1 MTLSNTAISE
11 PAAAL
16 YIDLLKRTLTASVYD
31 ESGWNIVDTP
41 SPSASFLRHP
51 ITFIRQTLK
60 RRIAN
65 TFSSRAI
72 CLVRRSQLNASVRE
86 EGRDWPLFGFSM
98 AGHRR
103 IENVQHCIENVITNG
118 VPGDFIETGVWRGG
132 MTIFM
137 RGVLKAYGIT
147 DRTVWVADSF
157 EGLPAPA
164 NEADGW
170 DLSDVRYLKV
180 SLEQV
185 QENFRKFGLLDEHV
199 KFLKGWFKDTLPV
212 APITRLAIL
221 RLDGDMYSSTM
232 DALRSLYDKV
242 SSGGYVIVDDYH
254 SWPSCKQAV
263 TDFLAEKKLSPI
275 IQTIDWTGA
284 FWQKP

>member
-1 MTLSNTAISE
+1 
-11 PAAAL
+11 
-16 YIDLLKRTLTASVYD
+16 
-31 ESGWNIVDTP
+31 
-41 SPSASFLRHP
+41 
-51 ITFIRQTLK
+51 
-60 RRIAN
+60 
-65 TFSSRAI
+65 
-72 CLVRRSQLNASVRE
+72 
-86 EGRDWPLFGFSM
+86 M

>member
-1 MTLSNTAISE
+1 M
-11 PAAAL
+11 
-16 YIDLLKRTLTASVYD
+16 YD
-31 ESGWNIVDTP
+31 ESGWSIVDTP
-41 SPSASFLRHP
+41 PPSTSFLRTP
-51 ITFIRQTLK
+51 LKFVRQSLK
-60 RRIAN
+60 NRVASA
-65 TFSSRAI
+65 FASRGI
-72 CLVRRSQLNASVRE
+72 CLVRQGRLNASVRE

-103 IENVQHCIENVITNG
+103 IENVQRCIEDVVAAG
-118 VPGDFIETGVWRGG
+118 VPGDLIETGVWRGG

-157 EGLPAPA
+157 EGLPAPTSQG
-164 NEADGW
+164 DGW
-170 DLSDVRYLKV
+170 DLSDVSYLKV
-180 SLEQV
+180 SLDQV
-185 QENFRKFGLLDEHV
+185 KENFRKFGLLDDQV
-199 KFLKGWFKDTLPV
+199 KFLKGWFKDTLPN

-232 DALRSLYDKV
+232 DALRCLYDKV
-242 SSGGYVIVDDYH
+242 SPGGYVIVDDYY

-263 TDFLAEKKLSPI
+263 SDFLAERKLNPT